1 MTLSEEQL
9 AFVLQE
15 GTVLKQQMPGR
26 GKKRVRESEGDT
38 NKVVS
43 KKHKIAHP
51 SHPDVTLTGV
61 VLACGEG
68 DVGQLGLGPDVME
81 KSRPALVNIDDQKIV
96 SAVAGGMHTVCLTNK
111 GEVYTFGC
119 NDEGALGRN
128 TSEEG
133 SETLPSKVDLPGR
146 GIQLSAG
153 DSHTAVLTDEGKVFA
168 WGNFRDANGKIGLTS
183 DGIQEKPIEILP
195 GETVIKIASG
205 GDHLLCLTEK
215 GEIYSC
221 GCAEQGQLGRVA
233 ECFSVRGGR
242 KGLDYILK
250 PAIIRCLR
258 HKSKKRVVFDDVYAG
273 QYMSYAREK
282 DTGSIYAWGLNNYY
296 QLGTNDLENKF
307 VPVYVKAMS
316 EDVKVTMVDAGQHHA
331 ICLDTAGKVYTVGRG
346 EYGRLGHGDS
356 NEEKRVPAV
365 LNLPQCKQVAA
376 GQAVSYAVTNS
387 GEIYAWGMGTSQQLG
402 SGDDEDITTPRLMTG
417 KQLQSRKVIAVSGG
431 GQHTVLLATDT
442 PS

>member
-1 MTLSEEQL
+1 MTLSEEQQN
-9 AFVLQE
+9 FIFQE
-15 GTVLKQQMPGR
+15 GTVLQQMPGR
-26 GKKRVRESEGDT
+26 GKKRARESEGE
-38 NKVVS
+38 NKIAN
-43 KKHKIAHP
+43 KKHKITHP
-51 SHPDVTLTGV
+51 SHPDVTVTGV

-81 KSRPALVNIDDQKIV
+81 KSRPALINIDNQKIV

-133 SETLPSKVDLPGR
+133 SETLPGKVDFLGR

-153 DSHTAVLTDEGKVFA
+153 DSHSAVLTDEGKVFA
-168 WGNFRDANGKIGLTS
+168 WGNFRDANGKIGLTPE
-183 DGIQEKPIEILP
+183 GIMEKPIEMLP
-195 GETVIKIASG
+195 GETVVKIASG

-242 KGLDYILK
+242 KGLEYILK
-250 PAIIRCLR
+250 PGVIRCLR
-258 HKSKKRVVFDDVYAG
+258 HKSRKRVLFDDVFCG

-282 DTGSIYAWGLNNYY
+282 ETGAMYAWGLNNYY
-296 QLGTNDLENKF
+296 QL
-307 VPVYVKAMS
+307 
-316 EDVKVTMVDAGQHHA
+316 
-331 ICLDTAGKVYTVGRG
+331 GKVYTVGRG

-356 NEEKRVPAV
+356 NEEKRIPAV
-365 LNLPQCKQVAA
+365 LDLPPCKQVAA
-376 GQAVSYAVTNS
+376 GQAVSYALTES
-387 GEIYAWGMGTSQQLG
+387 GEVYAWGMGTSQQLG
-402 SGDDEDITTPRLMTG
+402 SGEDEDITTPQKMTG
-417 KQLQSRKVIAVSGG
+417 KQLSTRKVIAVSGG
-431 GQHTVLLATDT
+431 GQHTVLLA
-442 PS
+442 SEEAS

>member
-1 MTLSEEQL
+1 
-9 AFVLQE
+9 
-15 GTVLKQQMPGR
+15 MPGR

-38 NKVVS
+38 IKVAA

-51 SHPDVTLTGV
+51 SHPDVTVTGV

-81 KSRPALVNIDDQKIV
+81 KSRPALVNIDGQKIV
-96 SAVAGGMHTVCLTNK
+96 SAVAGGMHTICLTNK

-119 NDEGALGRN
+119 NDEGALGRD

-133 SETLPSKVDLPGR
+133 SETLPAKVEFPGR
-146 GIQLSAG
+146 GIQMSAG
-153 DSHTAVLTDEGKVFA
+153 DSHSAVLTDDGKVFA
-168 WGNFRDANGKIGLTS
+168 WGNFRDANGKIGLTAA
-183 DGIQEKPIEILP
+183 GIQVKPIEMLP

-258 HKSKKRVVFDDVYAG
+258 HKSKKRVLFDDVFAG
-273 QYMSYAREK
+273 QYMSYGREK

-296 QLGTNDLENKF
+296 QLGTNDLVNRF
-307 VPVYVKAMS
+307 VPAYVQAMS
-316 EDVKVTMVDAGQHHA
+316 EDIQVAMVDAGQHHA
-331 ICLDTAGKVYTVGRG
+331 VCLDTAGKVYTVGRG

-356 NEEKRVPAV
+356 TEEKRVPAV
-365 LNLPQCKQVAA
+365 LDLPPCKQVAA

-402 SGDDEDITTPRLMTG
+402 SGEDEDITTPQLMTG
-417 KQLQSRKVIAVSGG
+417 KQLQTRKVIAVSGG